1 MTNEER
7 NDKNNKF
14 VVLPVPYE
22 KTDLEDGKIDIPQ
35 ELGILP
41 LRNVVVYPHMVAP
54 LTVARTSSVRLIQD
68 AKKNDSMIALV
79 AQKKPEVENPK
90 PRDLFTIGTVG
101 KIVRQLQFP
110 NNVYQIWVHGIARI
124 NIEDFIDSEVPY
136 MVAKANVLMDQV
148 EQDTEL
154 EAMERTVVDILGKI
168 ASLSEDV
175 PEDLTMMAKGM
186 GPSATADMISM
197 YMNISLDQKQRLLE
211 ITNVKERLSTLRAL
225 LSRELSVLELSKKIQ
240 TEAGEEMSKA
250 QREFYLRKK
259 MGAIKKELGED
270 DEASELDD
278 LREQIEKAGMPEEA
292 KKQAELELNRLNK
305 MHPSSA
311 EYTVSRTYLGWLLD
325 VPWSKHTDDMLDIS
339 RAKKILD
346 EDHYDLEKVKD
357 RILEYL
363 AVRKLKADMKGSILC
378 FVGPPGVGKTS
389 LGKSIARAMG
399 REFVRISLGGVRDE
413 AEIRGHRRTYIG
425 SLPGRIIQGLKKAE
439 SNNPVFMLDEV
450 DKLGRDFRGDPS
462 SALLEVLDPEQNHSF
477 ADHYL
482 EVAFDLSK
490 VMFITTA
497 NVLDTIPPAL
507 LDRMEVLRLP
517 GYTEVEKLEIA
528 KRYLLPKQLEGH
540 GITKKQLTISDGAIQ
555 NIIRNYTREAGV
567 RNLER
572 EIGTVCRKAAKGIA
586 QEETEKCRVTVKN
599 LHEYLG
605 PEKFY
610 SETAERADEPGVGVG
625 LAWTPTGG
633 DIIFIEAARMK
644 HTGRKNESLTLTG
657 QLGDVMRESAQAALS
672 YVRSRADILG
682 IETDFFDKYDVHL
695 HVPAGA
701 TPKDGPSAGITMAT
715 VLASL
720 ATRTPT
726 SKTIGHKTARE
737 QENKTTR
744 EQDDKR
750 TSKRTREQDDK
761 RTRQRDGETDQVVGY
776 PFLFYGG
783 GWYISTPAFFFKIL
797 PEFTHS
803 FFQNNVILF
812 TLIIFSNNFAN
823 SLVFLT
829 SDSASWALKFSNL
842 QCWTTVLSL
851 QFSISWK

>member
-1 MTNEER
+1 M
-7 NDKNNKF
+7 
-14 VVLPVPYE
+14 
-22 KTDLEDGKIDIPQ
+22 EDGQLDIP
-35 ELGILP
+35 EVLGVLP

-68 AKKNDSMIALV
+68 AKKNDSLIALV

-90 PRDLFTIGTVG
+90 PKDLFTIGTVG

-110 NNVYQIWVHGIARI
+110 NNVYQIWVHGISRI
-124 NIEDFIDSEVPY
+124 QVEEFVDSEAPY
-136 MVAKANVLMDQV
+136 MVARSSVLMEET

-154 EAMERTVVDILGKI
+154 EALERTVIDILGKI

-186 GPSATADMISM
+186 GPSATADMVSM

-211 ITNVKERLSTLRAL
+211 ITDVKERLSTLRAL

-240 TEAGEEMSKA
+240 TEASEEMSKA

-278 LREQIEKAGMPEEA
+278 LKEQIEKAGMPEEA
-292 KKQAELELNRLNK
+292 KKQAERELNRLTK

-325 VPWSKHTDDMLDIS
+325 VPWSKHTEDMLDIS
-339 RAKKILD
+339 KAKKILD

-399 REFVRISLGGVRDE
+399 RKFVRMSLGGVRDE

-482 EVAFDLSK
+482 EVPFDLSR

-540 GITKKQLTISDGAIQ
+540 GITKKQLTISDGAIR

-586 QEETEKCRVTVKN
+586 QEETEKCKVTVKN

-682 IETDFFDKYDVHL
+682 IEPDFFDKYDVHL

-720 ATRTPT
+720 ATKTPIKEKLAMTGEITLRGRILPIGGVKEKVLAASRAGINEIILPMKNKKDLQEIPEEIRDKVEIHLVDNMDEVLCIAFPTVFTPEGLCERRENSQFTPT
-726 SKTIGHKTARE
+726 QTPYKPGVG
-737 QENKTTR
+737 QE
-744 EQDDKR
+744 
-750 TSKRTREQDDK
+750 
-761 RTRQRDGETDQVVGY
+761 
-776 PFLFYGG
+776 
-783 GWYISTPAFFFKIL
+783 
-797 PEFTHS
+797 
-803 FFQNNVILF
+803 
-812 TLIIFSNNFAN
+812 
-823 SLVFLT
+823 
-829 SDSASWALKFSNL
+829 AL
-842 QCWTTVLSL
+842 
-851 QFSISWK
+851 